1 MTLRQYLEENNPD
14 VQTRCL
20 LLTQLLEGVVHLR
33 NHGIA
38 HRDIKSD
45 NLFLDLTGMSIVQSV
60 PITTKVASSDPIH
73 GEVYWLQHYV
83 IKVCQ
88 EQWFP
93 PPIKMIA
100 TI

>member
-1 MTLRQYLEENNPD
+1 MVPKISYDTFTGSLINLFLPFRYNMTLRQYLEENNPD

-45 NLFLDLTGMSIVQSV
+45 NLFLDLTGM
-60 PITTKVASSDPIH
+60 
-73 GEVYWLQHYV
+73 
-83 IKVCQ
+83 
-88 EQWFP
+88 
-93 PPIKMIA
+93 
-100 TI
+100 

>member
-1 MTLRQYLEENNPD
+1 MGSELTTLVVIG

-60 PITTKVASSDPIH
+60 PITTKVVSSDPIH
-73 GEVYWLQHYV
+73 GALLTYLLN
-83 IKVCQ
+83 Q
-88 EQWFP
+88 ETSCHF
-93 PPIKMIA
+93 
-100 TI
+100 